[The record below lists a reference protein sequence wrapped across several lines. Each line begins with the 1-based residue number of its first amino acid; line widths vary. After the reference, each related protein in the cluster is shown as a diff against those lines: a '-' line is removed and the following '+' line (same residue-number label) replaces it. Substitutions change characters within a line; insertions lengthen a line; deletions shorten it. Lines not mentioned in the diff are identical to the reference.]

1 MNPIRHIRRIAC
13 VLAGLAA
20 GLLACSTAPAFAVVV
35 PASGGGGPAVAPPH
49 LAPVHTVLASG
60 MPGWQI
66 ALIAIG
72 AALLAAAAAVLLD
85 RAWTARRNPVS
96 AAA

>member
-20 GLLACSTAPAFAVVV
+20 GLLACSTAPAFAMEV
-35 PASGGGGPAVAPPH
+35 PASGGGGPAVAQPH
-49 LAPVHTVLASG
+49 LAPVHTVLAGG

-66 ALIAIG
+66 ALIAIA
-72 AALLAAAAAVLLD
+72 AALLTAAAAVLLD